1 MEDKL
6 EDKKEKREESKKKS
20 NKRLMILLSV
30 LAVLVLVGFAARV
43 LWRNLGGKISS
54 KFLSL
59 FLSKTAGENVKVE
72 NDGKKISFD
81 GKGGQFTYSAEGEL
95 PDGFPSDF
103 PIYPGAKLTSSWT
116 TASEDSKGVSVV
128 WETTDSVTQV
138 KSFYKD
144 KLTASGWKIDNELA
158 QEAMQTISFE
168 KDKTSGFV
176 GLAES
181 SGKLTISVTLGI
193 K

>member
-1 MEDKL
+1 LEDKL
-6 EDKKEKREESKKKS
+6 EDKKEEKEEPKKKS
-20 NKRLMILLSV
+20 NKLLIILLSV
-30 LAVLVLVGFAARV
+30 LAVLVLVGLAAWV
-43 LWRNLGGKISS
+43 LWRSLGGKISS

-81 GKGGQFTYSAEGEL
+81 GKGGQFSYSAEGKL

-116 TASEDSKGVSVV
+116 TTGEDSKGISVV

-138 KSFYKD
+138 KLFYKD
-144 KLTASGWKIDNELA
+144 KLTAGGWKIDNELA
-158 QEAMQTISFE
+158 QETMQTISFE

-181 SGKLTISVTLGI
+181 NGKLTISVTLGI